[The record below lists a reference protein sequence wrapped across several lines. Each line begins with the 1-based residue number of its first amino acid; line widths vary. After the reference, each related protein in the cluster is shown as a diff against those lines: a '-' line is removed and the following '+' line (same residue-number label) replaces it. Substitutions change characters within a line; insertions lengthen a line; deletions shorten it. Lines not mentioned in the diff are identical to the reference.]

1 MKEYIKRAKKTLSSE
16 RNARNV
22 IKTINSWA
30 ISLLQYIGGILNWTK
45 SELAELD
52 RKTSKLLTGIR
63 GALHPRSS
71 IGRLY
76 LTRTEG
82 GRGLIGVEVAINTEE
97 RNINV
102 YISQS
107 KERLLKAPWK
117 RKNLNDI
124 EIPNKKDDIETP
136 NQ

>member
-1 MKEYIKRAKKTLSSE
+1 MSSK

-22 IKTINSWA
+22 IKAINSWA
-30 ISLLQYIGGILNWTK
+30 VSLLQYIGEILNWTK

-52 RKTSKLLTGIR
+52 RKTSKLLTGIH
-63 GALHPRSS
+63 GTLHPRSS

-76 LTRTEG
+76 LPRTEG
-82 GRGLIGVEVAINTEE
+82 GRGLIGVEDAINTEE

-107 KERLLKAPWK
+107 KERLLKAAWK
-117 RKNLNDI
+117 RKNDI